1 MPTATNPTIPLLAL
15 LTFAACT
22 APTPK
27 QPVETWE
34 ALEAPIM
41 SPPGQAP
48 LAERIQYWENKLVSL
63 PVADLSEARLR
74 LGELYLQTENA
85 PQARL
90 SFYAALGGPHSVTE
104 GALAEYGIAR
114 SYLLDEK
121 PGLAKLHLMKASAL
135 EGPEGQEAS
144 FLLSWTQGR
153 KPEAPDASFLE
164 RLRPYLGGTPNVAEI
179 PLSAG
184 SYAPIARGQW
194 GARPLRGNHSPMGKA
209 YRITIHH
216 TAEPMTS
223 TGYRNSIAEVRGLQ
237 KTHQQD
243 QGWADV
249 GYHFLIDR
257 SGRVFEGRDLTIQGA
272 HAGNSTLNRGN
283 IGICLLGNFHPQPDR
298 GSQYMLPQTPSQ
310 DQYASLA
317 QLVDSLRTDFK
328 MSKRQVWAHQDLK
341 DTACPGVALKA
352 WVGRYRN

>member
-1 MPTATNPTIPLLAL
+1 MLTATNPTFPLLAL
-15 LTFAACT
+15 LLFATCA

-27 QPVETWE
+27 KTMETWE
-34 ALEAPIM
+34 ALEAPVI
-41 SPPGQAP
+41 SPSGQAP
-48 LAERIQYWENKLVSL
+48 LAERIQYWEEQLLAL
-63 PVADLSEARLR
+63 PSADLSEARLR

-90 SFYAALGGPHSVTE
+90 SFYAALGGPHSATE
-104 GALAEYGIAR
+104 GALAEYGVAR

-144 FLLSWTQGR
+144 FLLSWTQGQ
-153 KPEAPDASFLE
+153 KPQAPNASFLE
-164 RLRPYLGGTPNVAEI
+164 RVRPYLAGTPTASAI
-179 PLSAG
+179 PVSEG
-184 SYAPIARGQW
+184 TYASIVRSQW
-194 GARPLRGNHSPMGKA
+194 GARPLRGNHDPMGRA
-209 YRITIHH
+209 YRITVHH

-223 TGYRNSIAEVRGLQ
+223 TGYRSSVAEVRGLQ

-249 GYHFLIDR
+249 GYHFIIDR
-257 SGRVFEGRDLTIQGA
+257 SGRIFEGRDLSIQGA
-272 HAGNSTLNRGN
+272 HAGDSSLNRGN

-298 GSQYMLPQTPSQ
+298 GTTYALPQTPSK
-310 DQYASLA
+310 DQYVSLT
-317 QLVDSLRTDFK
+317 QLVESLRKDYK
-328 MSKRQVWAHQDLK
+328 IGKRQVWAHQDLK
-341 DTACPGVALKA
+341 DTACPGLALKA